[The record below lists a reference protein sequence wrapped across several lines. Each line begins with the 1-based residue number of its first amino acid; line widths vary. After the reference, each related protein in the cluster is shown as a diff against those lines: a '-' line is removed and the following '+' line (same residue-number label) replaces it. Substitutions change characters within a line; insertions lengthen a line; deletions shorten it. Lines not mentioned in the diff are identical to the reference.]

1 MPSKLSA
8 FLLLLIC
15 HALPHI
21 IYAANPGEKLDLV
34 LRDGRTLE
42 NVEVLKDEGDSLWIK
57 SGKTL
62 TAVKKRDIISETSSS
77 KSRQSASLERN
88 TDSPTT
94 ADETKSAVP
103 IADEP
108 KPEQNIPVGVT
119 KSVAQVPLAAPESH
133 TPGSGTLVPVLVV
146 IVLLSLAAITWAVLS
161 SRGARKRLGE
171 LEERYKPVV
180 DIDKALQEKRNEL
193 ERLIKHA
200 AEKNQE
206 VIKLNTDLVS
216 LKKNLALF
224 ESEGDMVACG
234 HYKPQFP
241 FTVSEEYKEA
251 ITAIRERQR
260 AMIKE
265 DKAATCPHKW
275 TINGSEA
282 EGRKATKRTL
292 RLLLRA
298 FNGECDAIITGVSWS
313 NIDRM
318 QDRMKSAFEGINKLG
333 ESYQCSISYDYYT
346 LKLKELGLTYEY
358 EAKKQKE
365 KEEQRSLRERM
376 RDEEKARRE
385 MEDALKQAARDE
397 ERAKEALEKA
407 RAEVAKSSGEKEATL
422 NTKIMQLEEKL
433 REALAN
439 KERALSRAQQTRSG
453 HVYIIS
459 NIGSFGERV
468 FKIGMT
474 RRLDPLERIYELGD
488 ASVPFDFDVHGII
501 YTDDA
506 PALEAKLH
514 EHFDQK
520 RVNLVNERKEF
531 FHATIDEIQAAVH
544 AHGAE
549 VILTKLAEAREY
561 RETLERRRAAENDTE
576 ALAG

>member
-1 MPSKLSA
+1 MLCPLRV
-8 FLLLLIC
+8 FLLLLAC
-15 HALPHI
+15 LSLPVFSC
-21 IYAANPGEKLDLV
+21 AANPGDKLDLM
-34 LRDGRTLE
+34 LRDGRTFE
-42 NVEVLKDEGDSLWIK
+42 NVEVLRDEGDSLWVM

-62 TAVKKRDIISETSSS
+62 IAVKKREIFSEKPASIS
-77 KSRQSASLERN
+77 KQPASPEKTDTAPAEAATKEVAPVTEVPTPEEN
-88 TDSPTT
+88 TP
-94 ADETKSAVP
+94 A
-103 IADEP
+103 
-108 KPEQNIPVGVT
+108 G
-119 KSVAQVPLAAPESH
+119 VAQPVAPAAVVALEAQA
-133 TPGSGTLVPVLVV
+133 PGSGMTVPALVGMLLVT
-146 IVLLSLAAITWAVLS
+146 LAAVVWLILF
-161 SRGARKRLGE
+161 SRTARKRLGE
-171 LEERYKPVV
+171 LETRFKPVI
-180 DIDKALQEKRNEL
+180 DIDEALQERRTEL
-193 ERLIKHA
+193 EKATRSA

-206 VIKLNTDLVS
+206 IQKLNMDLVS
-216 LKKNLALF
+216 LKKTLALF

-265 DKAATCPHKW
+265 EKAAMCPEKW

-298 FNGECDAIITGVSWS
+298 FNGECDAIIAGVSWS

-318 QDRMKSAFEGINKLG
+318 HDRMASAFEGINKLG
-333 ESYQCSISYDYYT
+333 ESYKCYISRDYFT

-358 EAKKQKE
+358 EAKVQKE
-365 KEEQRSLRERM
+365 KEEQRALRERM

-407 RAEVAKSSGEKEATL
+407 RAEVARSSGDKEAAL
-422 NTKIMQLEEKL
+422 NSKISQLEEKL

-459 NIGSFGERV
+459 NIGSFGETV

-474 RRLDPLERIYELGD
+474 RRLDPFERVYELGD
-488 ASVPFDFDVHGII
+488 ASVPFDFDVHGMI

-514 EHFDQK
+514 EHFDRK

-531 FHATIDEIQAAVH
+531 FHTTIDEIQSAVQ

-561 RETLERRRAAENDTE
+561 RETLDRKRAADEDSR

>member
-1 MPSKLSA
+1 MLTPLRA
-8 FLLLLIC
+8 FLPLIIC
-15 HALPHI
+15 LALPLFSR
-21 IYAANPGEKLDLV
+21 AANPGDKLDLV

-42 NVEVLKDEGDSLWIK
+42 NVEVLRDEGDSLWVM

-62 TAVKKRDIISETSSS
+62 IAVKKRDIFSEKPALISKQPAPPE
-77 KSRQSASLERN
+77 K
-88 TDSPTT
+88 TDTT
-94 ADETKSAVP
+94 PAESGTKEVAP
-103 IADEP
+103 AAEMP
-108 KPEQNIPVGVT
+108 KPEENTSAGVT
-119 KSVAQVPLAAPESH
+119 QQVTPVVEHEAQAPV
-133 TPGSGTLVPVLVV
+133 SGMAVPVLVGT
-146 IVLLSLAAITWAVLS
+146 LLVTLAAVVWLMHFT
-161 SRGARKRLGE
+161 RTARKRLGE
-171 LEERYKPVV
+171 LETRFKPVI
-180 DIDKALQEKRNEL
+180 DIDKALQERRAEL
-193 ERLIKHA
+193 EKATRSA
-200 AEKNQE
+200 GEKNQE
-206 VIKLNTDLVS
+206 IQKLNMDLVS
-216 LKKNLALF
+216 LKKTLALF

-265 DKAATCPHKW
+265 EKAAMCPEKW

-298 FNGECDAIITGVSWS
+298 FNGECDAIISGVSWS

-318 QDRMKSAFEGINKLG
+318 RDRMASAFEGINKLG
-333 ESYQCSISYDYYT
+333 ESYKCYISRDYFT

-358 EAKKQKE
+358 EAKVQKE
-365 KEEQRSLRERM
+365 KEEQRALRERM

-407 RAEVAKSSGEKEATL
+407 RAEVARSSGDKEAAL
-422 NTKIMQLEEKL
+422 NSKISQLEEKL

-459 NIGSFGERV
+459 NIGSFGETV

-474 RRLDPLERIYELGD
+474 RRLDPFERVYELGD
-488 ASVPFDFDVHGII
+488 ASVPFDFDVHGMI

-506 PALEAKLH
+506 PTLEAKLH
-514 EHFDQK
+514 DHFDQK

-531 FHATIDEIQAAVH
+531 FHTTIDEIQAAVH

-561 RETLERRRAAENDTE
+561 RETLDRKRAAEEDAK